1 MTDLVWRAALSAAEQ
16 EAVRAVV
23 AAAERA
29 DGVTPIGEQVIRDL
43 AAPDGAHLLA
53 VGSDD
58 AVVGYLNLTP
68 QGVAELVVHPAAR
81 RRGVGAALVGAPLVE
96 AGERSH
102 TAVRIW
108 AHGTLPEA
116 AALAAKL
123 GLRPVRELIQMR
135 RPVGAVPESTAPQ
148 GISIR
153 RYGGSHDDEELLR
166 VNNAAFSWH
175 PEQGGWT
182 GEHLAERFA
191 EPWFDPAGLFLAFDE
206 GGAMR
211 GFHWTKVHH
220 DRLGEVYIL
229 GVDPAA
235 QGSGLGKALTAAGL
249 NHLHQRLGTPGQ
261 GSQGEAAVILY
272 AESDNVAAIKTYEAL
287 GFRRSNVD
295 TVYSSK

>member
-16 EAVRAVV
+16 EAVRALV
-23 AAAERA
+23 ADSERA
-29 DGVTPIGEQVIRDL
+29 DGVAPIGEQAIRDL

-53 VGSDD
+53 VGADG
-58 AVVGYLNLTP
+58 AVEGYLNLTP
-68 QGVAELVVHPAAR
+68 PGVVELAVHPAAR
-81 RRGVGAALVGAPLVE
+81 HRGVGAALVSA
-96 AGERSH
+96 AGERSDSPM
-102 TAVRIW
+102 RIW
-108 AHGTLPEA
+108 AHGTLPGA

-135 RPVGAVPESTAPQ
+135 RPVGAVPESAAPQ

-153 RYGGSHDDEELLR
+153 RYGGSHDDPELLR

-206 GGAMR
+206 GGAAR

-220 DRLGEVYIL
+220 DRLGEVYVL

-249 NHLHQRLGTPGQ
+249 NHLHRRLGKPGQ
-261 GSQGEAAVILY
+261 GPSGAAVILY
-272 AESDNVAAIKTYEAL
+272 VESDNVAAIKTYEAL

-295 TVYSSK
+295 TVYSAD